1 MDDNL
6 VQFDKIGSGAF
17 FWSLPSMGLQNRRNL
32 LENIDKHTSE
42 VDEKQENL
50 TEQLKE
56 EKLSRE
62 EGEEESR
69 EDMHEELQK
78 LRKESANLK

>member
-1 MDDNL
+1 M
-6 VQFDKIGSGAF
+6 QFDKIGSGAF

-42 VDEKQENL
+42 VDEKQVNL
-50 TEQLKE
+50 TEQIKE
-56 EKLSRE
+56 ERE
-62 EGEEESR
+62 MRQEPEEESR
-69 EDMHEELQK
+69 EEMHESLQK